1 MPLDRFDKSEG
12 AKMINIDFG
21 SLGGKSSQLTKD
33 KLASSERQS
42 KGWK

>member
-1 MPLDRFDKSEG
+1 MRLHHFDTSEG
-12 AKMINIDFG
+12 TKMTNIDVG
-21 SLGGKSSQLTKD
+21 SLGGKSSQLTKA